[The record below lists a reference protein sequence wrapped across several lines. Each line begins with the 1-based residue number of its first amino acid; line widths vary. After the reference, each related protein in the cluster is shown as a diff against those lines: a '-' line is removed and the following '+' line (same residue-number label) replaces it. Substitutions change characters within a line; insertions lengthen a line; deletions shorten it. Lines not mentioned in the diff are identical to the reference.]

1 MKYKWVV
8 LTVTTIGIFMASLD
22 GSIIVVGLP
31 TVLQDLNATLV
42 HGVWIITIYRLMITV
57 LLVSL
62 GRVADM
68 FGRVRLYNLGFVIF
82 TIGSAL
88 CTLSQ
93 NGEQLIAFRLVQG
106 LGAALLFVNS
116 AAIVT
121 DAFPHGELGMGMG
134 VNMIAINAGNMV
146 GYTVSGV
153 MIGLFGWRSL
163 FLINIPIGIFGTFW
177 SYRSLREIHKEQ
189 RHEKF
194 DYLGS
199 ALYSIALLMI
209 LVAITVGSPSSST
222 NLLLLSMGVVLFP
235 IFVIIEQKQ
244 RYPALD
250 LKLFKIKLFTAGNV
264 SSLLNAISFISLPF
278 ILTLYFQ
285 LVKLYDPFTSGLLLI
300 PMEVAVIL
308 IGPISGK
315 LSDKYGARGLS
326 SIGLALN
333 SFSLIWLSTLDEKS
347 PYTMIAAV
355 LCLAGV
361 GTGLFRSP
369 NASSIMGSVPPER
382 RGVANGVR
390 ATILN
395 TGMLLSIPLSLTL
408 MTLGMPYERLSELT
422 SGAQLVSTG
431 ELATFMRAIRYALLS
446 LGVINATAIIPSLLR
461 GPKINRSEYLIKS

>member
-1 MKYKWVV
+1 MVMEYKWIV
-8 LTVTTIGIFMASLD
+8 LTVTTIGIFMSSLD

-31 TVLQDLNATLV
+31 TVLGDLNATLI

-57 LLVSL
+57 LLVSF

-68 FGRVRLYNLGFVIF
+68 FGRVRLYTLGFVVF

-88 CTLSQ
+88 CGLSL
-93 NGEQLIAFRLVQG
+93 NGDQLIVFRLIQG

-121 DAFPHGELGMGMG
+121 DAFPPSELGLGMG
-134 VNMIAINAGNMV
+134 VNLMAINAGNII
-146 GYTVSGV
+146 GYTISGV

-163 FLINIPIGIFGTFW
+163 FLINIPIGIFGSFW
-177 SYRSLREIHKEQ
+177 SYRSLREIHKGQ
-189 RHEKF
+189 RQEKF

-199 ALYSIALLMI
+199 ALYSLALLLI
-209 LVAITVGSPSSST
+209 LIAITTGSLISLT
-222 NLLLLSMGVVLFP
+222 NLLLLATGGAVLL
-235 IFVIIEQKQ
+235 IFVVIEIKQ
-244 RYPALD
+244 RYPAID
-250 LKLFKIKLFTAGNV
+250 LKLFKIKLFTAGNI
-264 SSLLNAISFISLPF
+264 SSLLNAISFVSLPF

-285 LVKLYDPFTSGLLLI
+285 LVKLYDPFTAGLLLI
-300 PMEVAVIL
+300 PMEVTVVL
-308 IGPISGK
+308 LGPISGK

-333 SFSLIWLSTLDEKS
+333 SLSLLWFSTINEES
-347 PYTMIAAV
+347 PYSTIAAG
-355 LCLAGV
+355 LCLAGI

-369 NASSIMGSVPPER
+369 NASSIMGSIPPER

-408 MTLGMPYERLSELT
+408 MTLGMPYERLSQLA
-422 SGAQLVSTG
+422 SGAQLISTG
-431 ELATFMRAIRYALLS
+431 ELARFMNAIRYAFLS
-446 LGVINATAIIPSLLR
+446 LSIINATAIIPSLLR
-461 GPKINRSEYLIKS
+461 GAKINR